1 MSKICTKQHFLD
13 NLKFRLQFYFNNKE
27 INDILTDY
35 EEWFE
40 NESSAGKTEE
50 EICAKLGSTQQII
63 GKILSSESM
72 EDTNFLLSFF
82 RHPAIQITLLS
93 IGRFLL
99 EFLILQICNHNAINF
114 VYVSFILNIIYF
126 FLGIHIV
133 KSAEEKISFPFKIG
147 FPLITFAA
155 FIALA
160 LVIPQITYSQSA
172 VFHMLLFVIFETL
185 LLVIHFSLCLFK
197 FFKNR
202 TNTFMPVFY
211 TAGSLSAIL
220 FINNQMHMLYP
231 DTSSNIKLLIG
242 VIILNM
248 ELLFLNLLYKKMI
261 LKR

>member
-1 MSKICTKQHFLD
+1 MSKICTKQQFLD
-13 NLKFRLQFYFNNKE
+13 NLKFRLHFYFDNKE
-27 INDILTDY
+27 VNDILTDY

-40 NESSAGKTEE
+40 NESSTEKSEE
-50 EICAKLGSTQQII
+50 EICAELGSTEKII
-63 GKILSSESM
+63 GNILSSERT

-99 EFLILQICNHNAINF
+99 EFLILQICNRNAGNF
-114 VYVSFILNIIYF
+114 VYASFILNIIYF
-126 FLGIHIV
+126 FIGISIV
-133 KSAEEKISFPFKIG
+133 KSAEENKNYTFKIG
-147 FPLITFAA
+147 FPLITLVA
-155 FIALA
+155 FTVLA

-172 VFHMLLFVIFETL
+172 VFHMLLFVILETL
-185 LLVIHFSLCLFK
+185 LLIIHFFLCLFK

-231 DTSSNIKLLIG
+231 DVSSNSKVLIG
-242 VIILNM
+242 VIILNI
-248 ELLFLNLLYKKMI
+248 ELIALNLLYKKMI
-261 LKR
+261 VKR

>member
-1 MSKICTKQHFLD
+1 MSKICTKQQFLD

-27 INDILTDY
+27 VNDILTDY

-40 NESSAGKTEE
+40 NESSTGKSEE
-50 EICAKLGSTQQII
+50 EICAQLGSAEQIT
-63 GKILSSESM
+63 GKILSSERT

-99 EFLILQICNHNAINF
+99 EFLILQICNRNAANF
-114 VYVSFILNIIYF
+114 LYVSFILNSIYF

-133 KSAEEKISFPFKIG
+133 KSAEENKNYPFKIS

-155 FIALA
+155 FTVLALA
-160 LVIPQITYSQSA
+160 IPQITYSQSTL
-172 VFHMLLFVIFETL
+172 FHLLLFVIFETL
-185 LLVIHFSLCLFK
+185 LLVIHFFLCLFK

-211 TAGSLSAIL
+211 TAGSLSATL

-242 VIILNM
+242 VIILNIEM
-248 ELLFLNLLYKKMI
+248 IALNLLYKKMI
-261 LKR
+261 TKR